1 MWNFCRLTLQK
12 VSGLVDPIS
21 RVLRVVLLIP
31 DERALDV
38 RLWWHRSEA
47 QAGVVA
53 DDAVLQLILRAAV
66 NQRRREYEPHRHEE
80 R

>member
-1 MWNFCRLTLQK
+1 M
-12 VSGLVDPIS
+12 
-21 RVLRVVLLIP
+21 LLIP

-38 RLWWHRSEA
+38 RLWWHRTKA

-53 DDAVLQLILRAAV
+53 DDAVFQLILRAAV